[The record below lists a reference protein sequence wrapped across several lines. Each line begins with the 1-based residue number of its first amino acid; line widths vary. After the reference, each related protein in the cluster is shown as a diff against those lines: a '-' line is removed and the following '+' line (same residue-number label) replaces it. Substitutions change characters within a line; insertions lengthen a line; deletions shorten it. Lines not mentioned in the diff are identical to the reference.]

1 MQCLF
6 PGLCRELSGDL
17 LLGLIEGF
25 DLGLLIAQPFLFHY
39 GNLLQHV
46 LVVMR
51 YDLLE
56 LRKNL
61 FEVLKNFFTLF
72 SPLHAP

>member
-1 MQCLF
+1 MQRLF
-6 PGLCRELSGDL
+6 PRPLSGSL
-17 LLGLIEGF
+17 SGNFLLGLIKCL

-61 FEVLKNFFTLF
+61 LDRKSVV
-72 SPLHAP
+72 